1 MAILLE
7 KGRRRLVAGR
17 QDLYYFTAIAR
28 QLSAS
33 FVMWH
38 SPKAR

>member
-1 MAILLE
+1 MLLE
-7 KGRRRLVAGR
+7 KGKRRLDGNSR
-17 QDLYYFTAIAR
+17 QDLYYFTAIVR
-28 QLSAS
+28 RLLAS